1 MENGLSASDV
11 ALMSG
16 RGNECGYGDGF
27 TGIFG
32 LLVLLGIMNGG
43 FGNWNNNG
51 LNNRWATTQDVNN
64 SQQFGQLLDGNR
76 DIIAQGNSNTNALLS
91 AINSAEYENI
101 NVVKDA
107 QMQLQERLADLHVN
121 QQNILANQ
129 NQCCCNTRL
138 EIANQSAGI
147 NQNIMQNRYESA
159 LNTASINANTNE
171 KIQKVLDVVTGNRIA
186 DMQSQIYALQLGQA
200 TAGMLKFP
208 NTWTYGAGA
217 FPPIPFAPAVA

>member
-1 MENGLSASDV
+1 ME
-11 ALMSG
+11 
-16 RGNECGYGDGF
+16 
-27 TGIFG
+27 
-32 LLVLLGIMNGG
+32 
-43 FGNWNNNG
+43 
-51 LNNRWATTQDVNN
+51 
-64 SQQFGQLLDGNR
+64 
-76 DIIAQGNSNTNALLS
+76 
-91 AINSAEYENI
+91 
-101 NVVKDA
+101 
-107 QMQLQERLADLHVN
+107 
-121 QQNILANQ
+121 
-129 NQCCCNTRL
+129 

-217 FPPIPFAPAVA
+217 FPPIPFAPSVA